1 MTEEYIQ
8 KLDAELEKE
17 LGLISNLEL
26 GSKEATD
33 AIKNLEVLSSIRTD
47 IYQKQ
52 SDAYAADSKIEQDD
66 KRIQQD
72 AEKLLADKKQ
82 SFWTLII
89 NGVTVVISGT
99 ASILIP
105 LKIMTAER
113 HGEFWSN
120 RGMNATEKPPKLGFL
135 RLPSFIRK

>member
-17 LGLISNLEL
+17 LSLISNLEL

-72 AEKLLADKKQ
+72 AEKLQADKHQ
-82 SFWTLII
+82 SKWMLII
-89 NGVTVVISGT
+89 NGVMVVVSAVG
-99 ASILIP
+99 SIFIP
-105 LKIMTAER
+105 KWIMTAEKR
-113 HGEFWSN
+113 GEFWSN
-120 RGMNATEKPPKLGFL
+120 RAMNTTEKPPKFGFL
-135 RLPSFIRK
+135 RLPSFRK